1 MMTQKNRKLNNKT
14 ILFRRKR
21 LRTDGK
27 ENICLKNMMVR
38 DGINNQDEERE
49 REREE

>member
-1 MMTQKNRKLNNKT
+1 MMTQKNRKLKNKT

-27 ENICLKNMMVR
+27 ENMMVR
-38 DGINNQDEERE
+38 DGIKNQDEERE